1 MSFAPFITIHM
12 HFLSYFLY
20 MFNQKLWMFKSWS
33 TCILIILLLWF
44 TIFCWFLYE
53 SISDSW
59 VSRYG
64 GFYSHEDVREVVQYA
79 QQRGITVIPEID
91 IPGHCYAAIQAL
103 PELSESVQKEGAPR
117 SVQGW
122 DMFVERRFRFCFF
135 GSRFSSNRCSLYLFF
150 SSNFLNKNNKEK
162 TRTEKKW
169 KKTDFFPKRT
179 RISYWNSE
187 VSVATCWTSKPRWRI
202 ASSRRCSP
210 RSWSSSRD
218 ASCTSAWMKF
228 LQKPGRT
235 IRKKRREIGV
245 SEELKKCVSS

>member
-1 MSFAPFITIHM
+1 MRHTYDEWSMHLRCEMSQSEKKLDIVCEVCPIYHNTHAFFII
-12 HFLSYFLY
+12 FLY

-117 SVQGW
+117 SVKAG
-122 DMFVERRFRFCFF
+122 
-135 GSRFSSNRCSLYLFF
+135 
-150 SSNFLNKNNKEK
+150 
-162 TRTEKKW
+162 
-169 KKTDFFPKRT
+169 
-179 RISYWNSE
+179 
-187 VSVATCWTSKPRWRI
+187 TCLLREAGPRELCE
-202 ASSRRCSP
+202 STFNCN
-210 RSWSSSRD
+210 SSSRD